1 MNNQMLDQ
9 RLNILSEEGFID
21 KQIPQ
26 SITQN
31 LNPKFELRDYQIEAF
46 ARFIHCLQKGIS
58 GNPMPTPVHLFFNM
72 ATGSGKTLIMAGLIL
87 YLYEQGYRNFLFFVN
102 ADNIIEKTKDNFLN
116 QGSEKYQFNEYIYLN
131 GEQITID
138 KVENFDGVNP
148 DNINI
153 CFTTI
158 QKLHSDLN
166 TEKENGLTFD
176 DFAKKKIVLLSDE
189 AHHTNVTTR
198 EQPDLP
204 LDQQDPSWENTV
216 EKIFTANKKNQNL
229 LLEFTATFEANSE
242 AIVEKY
248 QDKILYQYDLV
259 RFRNDKYSKDIEV
272 VQSDYELTDR
282 MLQAIIL
289 HYYKQIVADDND
301 ITLKPVILF
310 KSRTIPESKQNK
322 AEFHR
327 LIENLTSTQIDTIRQ
342 SEVPIIKRAFRYF
355 DEQQISLDEIA
366 RSLRENFE
374 EKCCLAVNSK
384 EERIDYQLEV
394 NRLEHNAIRAIFAVQ
409 MLSEGW
415 DVLNL
420 FDIVRCYDT
429 GGTKNST
436 PTAEAQLIGRGARYF
451 PFTLQGY
458 DDKYK
463 RKFDND
469 MQNDLRV
476 IEEFHYHSKNDS
488 SYITEIKDALVERGL
503 VDEKVVRKNVKRKK
517 SFKKSKLYRQGF
529 IWLNEK
535 VKKDMQQ
542 VNSFDD
548 LTTLSLKKKYHE
560 HTLSAGRGTATRIL
574 DDSDTY
580 EITELDTKDIP
591 LADIEH
597 NIIQA
602 AVARNPFFRFDK
614 LTRFFPNLRSMKVF
628 RKSQDYLGGL
638 TIKFKGQTQQLYQL
652 DDYPHEKL
660 KACCDLLQKI
670 ETEMQGKFTEYEGT
684 TNFQMKPIQ
693 EIFDDKVLKF
703 NKGNSRIKKKSRAF
717 NKQFVKKKKWIAYN
731 GLYGTGEERDLVKL
745 IDEWIKNL
753 PELYDEIYLVRN
765 ERHFAIYNFEDG
777 RAFEPD
783 FVLFLLQKNGETT
796 TYQLFIEPKGKFLK
810 EHDEW
815 KEKFLKTIQEQGIT
829 HILLDNHKY
838 RILAVGQF
846 YSKLVRDEF
855 KEKLTSILELLPE
868 NEDV

>member
-9 RLNILSEEGFID
+9 TLDILSDNDIID

-26 SITQN
+26 SIKQN
-31 LNPKFELRDYQIEAF
+31 LNPNFQLRDYQIEAF
-46 ARFIHCLQKGIS
+46 ARFIHCLHKEVS
-58 GNPMPTPVHLFFNM
+58 GNPIPMPLHVFFNM

-116 QGSEKYQFNEYIYLN
+116 QESKKYQFNEYIYLN
-131 GEQITID
+131 DEQIAID

-158 QKLHSDLN
+158 QKLHSDLD
-166 TEKENGLTFD
+166 TERENALTFD

-189 AHHTNVTTR
+189 AHHTNVETKA
-198 EQPDLP
+198 QMDLP
-204 LDQQDPSWENTV
+204 LDQQKPSWENTV
-216 EKIFTANKKNQNL
+216 EKIFNANDQNL
-229 LLEFTATFEANSE
+229 LLEFSATFEENNE

-248 QDKILYQYDLV
+248 KDKILYQYDLV
-259 RFRNDKYSKDIEV
+259 KFRNDKYSKDISIV
-272 VQSDYELTDR
+272 RSDFKGTDR

-289 HYYKQIVADDND
+289 HYYKQTVATNNG
-301 ITLKPVILF
+301 IQLKPVILF
-310 KSRTIPESKQNK
+310 KSKTIPESKQNK
-322 AEFHR
+322 ADFHR
-327 LIENLTSTQIDTIRQ
+327 LIENLTSTQIDVIRQ
-342 SEVPIIKRAFRYF
+342 SEVSIIKRAFRYF
-355 DEQQISLDEIA
+355 DKQQNSSEDLA
-366 RSLRENFE
+366 RFLKEDFQ
-374 EKCCLAVNSK
+374 EKYCLAVNSK
-384 EERIDYQLEV
+384 VERKDYQLEI

-429 GGTKNST
+429 SST
-436 PTAEAQLIGRGARYF
+436 YSTTTAEAQLIGRGARYF
-451 PFTLQGY
+451 PFTLPGY

-469 MQNDLRV
+469 MKHDLRV
-476 IEEFHYHSKNDS
+476 IEELHYHSMNDS
-488 SYITEIKDALVERGL
+488 PYITEIREALVKRGL
-503 VDEKVVRKNVKRKK
+503 MDEKVVRKNVKRKK
-517 SFKKSKLYRQGF
+517 SFKQSKLYKQGF

-548 LTTLSLKKKYHE
+548 LTTMSVKQKYHE
-560 HTLSAGRGTATRIL
+560 HTLSAGSGAATRIL
-574 DDSDTY
+574 DNSNTN

-591 LADIEH
+591 LTDIEH
-597 NIIQA
+597 NIVQA
-602 AVARNPFFRFDK
+602 AIARNPFFRFDK
-614 LTRFFPNLRSMKVF
+614 LTRFFPNLRTMEVF
-628 RKSQDYLGGL
+628 RTSQDYLGGL
-638 TIKFKGQTQQLYQL
+638 TIKFRGQTQQLQQL
-652 DDYPHEKL
+652 HDYPHDKL

-684 TNFQMKPIQ
+684 AVFQMKPIQ
-693 EIFDDKVLKF
+693 EIFDDKILKF
-703 NKGNSRIKKKSRAF
+703 NKSNSRINKKSRTF

-731 GLYGTGEERDLVKL
+731 GLYGTSEERDLVKL
-745 IDEWIKNL
+745 INEWIKNS
-753 PELYDEIYLVRN
+753 PQSYDEIFLIRN
-765 ERHFAIYNFEDG
+765 ERHFAIYNFDDG

-783 FVLFLLQKNGETT
+783 FVLFLLQKNGETI
-796 TYQLFIEPKGKFLK
+796 TYQLFIEPKGEFL
-810 EHDEW
+810 EERDEW
-815 KEKFLKTIQEQGIT
+815 KEALLKTIQEQGIT
-829 HILLDNHKY
+829 HILIDNQKY
-838 RILAVGQF
+838 RILAIGQF
-846 YSKLVRDEF
+846 YSKLVRDQF
-855 KEKLTSILELLPE
+855 KEKLNSILQPATE